1 MSAVDPHKYKSTH
14 CLEAGQLYPL
24 VYSRFKDSGSGHG
37 ISVQGMLE
45 NVHCGWVKEDD
56 ASQPIGSLL
65 KRGRSVFCQ
74 AEGNSDARRKVDA
87 ASEGAASEIQTGRIL
102 WWARPAAADDNIVDL
117 GSDSASTAA
126 ASPSDPG
133 DSGSSDAGMSANSVP
148 LELGGALDS
157 IAESNRAGSFAH
169 FAPFS
174 DCRFR
179 DPEIRIDGIGRI
191 PVPLTEEYAQ
201 KLIGACRQAPFGKGS
216 ETFVDESVRKT
227 WEMDPTAFSF
237 GCEGWVD
244 GVYSDVRHEVK
255 EVVSGYRWV
264 LTFNLVHKH

>member
-1 MSAVDPHKYKSTH
+1 M
-14 CLEAGQLYPL
+14 
-24 VYSRFKDSGSGHG
+24 YSRFKDPGSGHG
-37 ISVQGMLE
+37 ISLQGMLE

-65 KRGRSVFCQ
+65 QRGRSVFCQ
-74 AEGNSDARRKVDA
+74 AEGKSDARRKVDA
-87 ASEGAASEIQTGRIL
+87 ASGGAASEIQTGRIL
-102 WWARPAAADDNIVDL
+102 WWARPADADDNIVDL

-133 DSGSSDAGMSANSVP
+133 GSSSSDAGMSAGSVP

-157 IAESNRAGSFAH
+157 IAESNQAGSFAH

-174 DCRFR
+174 DYRFR
-179 DPEIRIDGIGRI
+179 DPEIRVDGIGRI

-216 ETFVDESVRKT
+216 ETFVDESVRKI

-244 GVYSDVRHEVK
+244 GVVGRVVEDAKAALGVDALEGEVEAQLYK
-255 EVVSGYRWV
+255 MLLYEKGAH
-264 LTFNLVHKH
+264 FKAHQE